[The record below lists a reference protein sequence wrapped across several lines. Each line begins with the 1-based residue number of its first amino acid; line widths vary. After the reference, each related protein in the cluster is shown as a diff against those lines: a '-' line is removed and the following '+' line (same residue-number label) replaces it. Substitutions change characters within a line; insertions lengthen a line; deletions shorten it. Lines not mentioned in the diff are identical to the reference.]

1 MALDHVR
8 EKGKPQCKL
17 LCKLLKEEYVYDTL
31 LSISPHK
38 TLIQLKDFLGGIHHC
53 VTVVGKWIF
62 DSNFTFALPL
72 KKDNLYHC
80 CINEN

>member
-31 LSISPHK
+31 LSISPHT
-38 TLIQLKDFLGGIHHC
+38 TLIQLKDFLGGIHHS
-53 VTVVGKWIF
+53 VTAVGKWIF
-62 DSNFTFALPL
+62 GSNFPFALPIT
-72 KKDNLYHC
+72 KDNLDYC
-80 CINEN
+80 YIN